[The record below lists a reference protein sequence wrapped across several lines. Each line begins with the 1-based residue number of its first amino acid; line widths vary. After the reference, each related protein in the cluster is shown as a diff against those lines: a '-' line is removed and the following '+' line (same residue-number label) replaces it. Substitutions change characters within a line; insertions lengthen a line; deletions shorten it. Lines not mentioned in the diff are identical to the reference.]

1 MASGKR
7 GDCDLWMWDGAGE
20 YEGLL
25 LKLDEGA
32 FSARIRQVKKGNTS
46 VSGLGR
52 RLPAGT
58 SEAQRQF
65 CQRKFLAHFTGTA
78 EGTLFEAEIAS
89 IQVSAVAEYDYLV
102 SGKFKALDEKQ
113 LELLRT
119 LSAETAEAI
128 RNRNTA

>member
-7 GDCDLWMWDGAGE
+7 GECDLWMWDGAGE

-25 LKLDEGA
+25 LKVDEEA
-32 FSARIRQVKKGNTS
+32 FSARIRQVKKGETS

-58 SEAQRQF
+58 PDAQRQF
-65 CQRKFLAHFTGTA
+65 CQRKFLAHFKGTA

-89 IQVSAVAEYDYLV
+89 VQVSASGEFEYLI
-102 SGKFKALDEKQ
+102 SGKFKALGEKQ
-113 LELLRT
+113 LDLLSRLT
-119 LSAETAEAI
+119 VDAAAALRG
-128 RNRNTA
+128 RNAS